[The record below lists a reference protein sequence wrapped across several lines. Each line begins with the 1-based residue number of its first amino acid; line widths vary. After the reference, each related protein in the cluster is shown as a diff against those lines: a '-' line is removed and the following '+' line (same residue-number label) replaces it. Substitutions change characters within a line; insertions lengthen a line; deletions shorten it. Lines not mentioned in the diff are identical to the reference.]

1 MGNVNVVLL
10 SQRNFS
16 MQLVYVSTLQQ
27 YLIWE
32 VKYLYKHIDFARQQ

>member
-27 YLIWE
+27 YLI
-32 VKYLYKHIDFARQQ
+32 